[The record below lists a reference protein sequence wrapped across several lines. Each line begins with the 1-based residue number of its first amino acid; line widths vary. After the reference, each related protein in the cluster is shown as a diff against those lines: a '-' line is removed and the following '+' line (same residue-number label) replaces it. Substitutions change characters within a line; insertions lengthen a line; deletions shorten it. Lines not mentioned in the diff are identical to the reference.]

1 MKNDPFHL
9 FSKKEKA
16 SLGILSADGDFERI
30 ITKDFKKVNIKE
42 WLELKKEEK
51 IWN

>member
-9 FSKKEKA
+9 FSYEKA

-30 ITKDFKKVNIKE
+30 ISQN
-42 WLELKKEEK
+42 LKKSKKDLLGIKYEL
-51 IWN
+51 

>member
-9 FSKKEKA
+9 FSNEKA

-30 ITKDFKKVNIKE
+30 ITKDSKKVNENLFGIKY
-42 WLELKKEEK
+42 EL
-51 IWN
+51 